1 MFVDIITVFALVL
14 VFEGVGYALFPSQM
28 KNFMGRMVDMPTS
41 ILRNSGLVAAVA
53 GVLLV
58 WLIRG

>member
-14 VFEGVGYALFPSQM
+14 VFEGVVYTLFPSQM
-28 KNFMGRMVDMPTS
+28 KNFMGRMMDMPTS
-41 ILRNSGLVAAVA
+41 LLRNSGLVAAVA

>member
-1 MFVDIITVFALVL
+1 MIADILIVFALVL
-14 VFEGVGYALFPSQM
+14 VFEGVVYALFPSKM
-28 KNFMGRMVDMPTS
+28 KIFMARMMDMPTS
-41 ILRNSGLVAAVA
+41 SLRNSGLVAAVA

>member
-1 MFVDIITVFALVL
+1 MFVDIVTVFALVL
-14 VFEGVGYALFPSQM
+14 VFEGVVYALFPSQM
-28 KNFMGRMVDMPTS
+28 KNFMGRMMDMPTS

>member
-14 VFEGVGYALFPSQM
+14 VFEGVVYTLFPSQM
-28 KNFMGRMVDMPTS
+28 KKFMGRMMDMPTS
-41 ILRNSGLVAAVA
+41 LLRNSGLVAAVA